1 MQRIVSFSSHD
12 TVEKKKFQVFQTSN
26 LSTLKVQINPWFSSA
41 KDVFYVIV
49 RSFPFVCE
57 TEAAMEAST
66 STAEAVS
73 EAIVLYVRPPLYA
86 LETTTRSITT

>member
-1 MQRIVSFSSHD
+1 M
-12 TVEKKKFQVFQTSN
+12 
-26 LSTLKVQINPWFSSA
+26 
-41 KDVFYVIV
+41 FYVIV

>member
-1 MQRIVSFSSHD
+1 M
-12 TVEKKKFQVFQTSN
+12 
-26 LSTLKVQINPWFSSA
+26 
-41 KDVFYVIV
+41 FYVIV

-66 STAEAVS
+66 STVEAVS
-73 EAIVLYVRPPLYA
+73 EALVLRPPLYA